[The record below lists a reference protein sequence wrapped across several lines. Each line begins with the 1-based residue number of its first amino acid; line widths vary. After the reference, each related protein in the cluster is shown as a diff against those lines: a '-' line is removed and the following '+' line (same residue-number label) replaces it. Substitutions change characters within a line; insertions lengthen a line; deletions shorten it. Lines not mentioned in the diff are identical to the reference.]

1 MARRTERGGVMF
13 EIKAVTYEEARSEY
27 LKERMQRAQR
37 KIKYWESR
45 IDRSRP
51 HNMRDPAA
59 INAADCGWE
68 YNFYKDALEALENNK
83 FQYETGFVK
92 GFETAKDINV
102 LTNQPKWTSVEERL
116 PAVGEVVLVRAK
128 VKPHESVSHDALT
141 FASYW
146 NDECWVVDFLD
157 DTDEII
163 VTHWMNLPESPKEE
177 A

>member
-1 MARRTERGGVMF
+1 MF
-13 EIKAVTYEEARSEY
+13 EIKAVTYEEARREY
-27 LKERMQRAQR
+27 LEEQMQKAQR

-92 GFETAKDINV
+92 GFEAAR
-102 LTNQPKWTSVEERL
+102 PKWISVEERL
-116 PAVGEVVLVRAK
+116 PVVSDLVLVIANG
-128 VKPHESVSHDALT
+128 KPCATVELHNAVLI
-141 FASYW
+141 ASYW
-146 NDECWVVDFLD
+146 GDEGWIADGFDGWDKLD
-157 DTDEII
+157 
-163 VTHWMNLPESPKEE
+163 VTHWMPLPSAPKEE
-177 A
+177 